1 MPGSEGRVGAEAGSK
16 SHKSIQFGVFQQNNT
31 IADRNRGR
39 TLCEDDPSPT
49 GEEDAL
55 SARTEY
61 GGRAGEIWRI
71 SEEMVMSDELDTY
84 CVLRS
89 DRDLS
94 PE

>member
-1 MPGSEGRVGAEAGSK
+1 MQKQVQSPIKVYSSEYSNRIIRLLIETADARFAKTIRV
-16 SHKSIQFGVFQQNNT
+16 
-31 IADRNRGR
+31 
-39 TLCEDDPSPT
+39 PT
-49 GEEDAL
+49 GEQDAL
-55 SARTEY
+55 SARPEY